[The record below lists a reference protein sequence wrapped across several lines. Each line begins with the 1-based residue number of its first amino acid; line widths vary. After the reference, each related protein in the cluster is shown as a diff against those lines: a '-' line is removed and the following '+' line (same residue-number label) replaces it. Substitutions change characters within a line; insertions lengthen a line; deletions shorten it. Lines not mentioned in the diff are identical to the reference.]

1 MGVTM
6 PPSFPL
12 VEFRAF
18 GKAMVP
24 FFSKTL
30 SDEDLNDPLKRR
42 MHNDWSY
49 QAVLY
54 RYRLCSECND
64 EFKELLA
71 NPSQLWTA
79 GWGDE
84 EFSYKLE
91 RCIYTFFMAGLS
103 VFDSFAYCLYFLGHA
118 TQPTDFPYVAK
129 PRKITRKAT
138 GEAFA
143 ATFPQE
149 PITALL
155 AGLSSNTKF
164 SAIDELRN
172 ILGHRLSGRHSVR
185 SSGTLHADGTH
196 TTDFHEETWYIPGAA
211 ASLTFDPEMLQRFLD
226 DVASLVKTLTDASL
240 QFANSHKP
248 VVAP

>member
-1 MGVTM
+1 
-6 PPSFPL
+6 
-12 VEFRAF
+12 
-18 GKAMVP
+18 MVP

-103 VFDSFAYCLYFLGHA
+103 VFDSFAYCLYFLGHT
-118 TQPTDFPYVAK
+118 TQPTNFPYVAR
-129 PRKITRKAT
+129 PRKSPGRR
-138 GEAFA
+138 
-143 ATFPQE
+143 
-149 PITALL
+149 L
-155 AGLSSNTKF
+155 ARPSPPLS
-164 SAIDELRN
+164 R
-172 ILGHRLSGRHSVR
+172 RHQSPHFWR
-185 SSGTLHADGTH
+185 AYRAMQNLAPSTNSGTYWVTG
-196 TTDFHEETWYIPGAA
+196 
-211 ASLTFDPEMLQRFLD
+211 
-226 DVASLVKTLTDASL
+226 
-240 QFANSHKP
+240 
-248 VVAP
+248 